1 MPTYDAVTRSRWQF
15 ALRCLLAL
23 WLAAFSLAGWTQ
35 DLVAVPPLAQ
45 RVTDLA
51 DALTPQ
57 QRSTLEQKLAAFEQA
72 HGSEIAMLIVPTT
85 KPEDIESYLIRVADA
100 WKIGRKDVGDGVIVL
115 VAKNDRRLRIEVAKT
130 LEGAIPDAL
139 AKRIIAET
147 ITPRFKANDIYGGLD
162 QGADQ
167 LFRLIQGEQLPPPTR
182 TAKSRGHGGFGLD
195 ELMAMVAAVVL
206 GGVLRVMLGRALG
219 AGATGAIVGGGL
231 WLLSGSILTGLLAA
245 IAVLIFVLVFGAGV
259 GRGGG
264 FGGGYGGGGVGGWG
278 GGGSSGGWSGGG
290 GGDFGGGG
298 ASGSW

>member
-1 MPTYDAVTRSRWQF
+1 MVDAATRSRWRF
-15 ALRCLLAL
+15 VPHCLLAL
-23 WLAAFSLAGWTQ
+23 WLASLALGGWAQ
-35 DLVAVPPLAQ
+35 DLAAVPPLAQ

-51 DALTPQ
+51 GALTLQ
-57 QRSTLEQKLAAFEQA
+57 QRSALEEKLAAFEQA
-72 HGSEIAMLIVPTT
+72 HGSEIAILIVPTT
-85 KPEDIESYLIRVADA
+85 KPEDIESYSIRVAEA
-100 WKIGRKDVGDGVIVL
+100 WKIGRKGVGDGVIVL

-147 ITPRFKANDIYGGLD
+147 ITPRFKAGDVYGGLD

-167 LFRLIQGEQLPPPTR
+167 LFRLIQGEQLPPPTH
-182 TAKSRGHGGFGLD
+182 TANSRAHGGFGLD
-195 ELMAMVAAVVL
+195 ELMALAMVAAVVL
-206 GGVLRVMLGRALG
+206 GGVLRVILGRALG
-219 AGATGAIVGGGL
+219 AGTTGAIVGGGV

-245 IAVLIFVLVFGAGV
+245 IAVLVFVLVFGSGV

-264 FGGGYGGGGVGGWG
+264 FGGGYGGGVGGWG

>member
-1 MPTYDAVTRSRWQF
+1 MPH
-15 ALRCLLAL
+15 CLLTL
-23 WLAAFSLAGWTQ
+23 WLAAFALAGWGQ
-35 DLVAVPPLAQ
+35 DVVAVPPLAQ

-51 DALTPQ
+51 GALTAQ
-57 QRSTLEQKLAAFEQA
+57 QRSALEEKLAAFEQA
-72 HGSEIAMLIVPTT
+72 HGSEIAILIVPTT
-85 KPEDIESYLIRVADA
+85 KPEDIESYSIRVAEA

-130 LEGAIPDAL
+130 LEGAVPDAL
-139 AKRIIAET
+139 AKRIIAEI
-147 ITPRFKANDIYGGLD
+147 ITPRFKAGDIYGGLD

-167 LFRLIQGEQLPPPTR
+167 LFRLIQGEQLPLPSRAP
-182 TAKSRGHGGFGLD
+182 KSRAHGGFGLD
-195 ELMAMVAAVVL
+195 ELMALAMVAAVVL
-206 GGVLRVMLGRALG
+206 GGVLRVVLGRALG
-219 AGATGAIVGGGL
+219 AGATGAIVGGGV

-245 IAVLIFVLVFGAGV
+245 IAVLVFVLVFGSGV

-264 FGGGYGGGGVGGWG
+264 FGGGFGGGMGGWG